1 MQKKSF
7 DSIPV
12 EDVISWN
19 SIVGYLHMESSL
31 PHLLM
36 SIQQL
41 SSLSSMVT
49 QRRKIALTFD
59 NPN

>member
-7 DSIPV
+7 DSILV

-31 PHLLM
+31 PYYQLTAVYYL
-36 SIQQL
+36 IQQWN
-41 SSLSSMVT
+41 
-49 QRRKIALTFD
+49 KGND
-59 NPN
+59 

>member
-19 SIVGYLHMESSL
+19 SIVVVYADNG
-31 PHLLM
+31 LLFDALKLF
-36 SIQQL
+36 SIMQ
-41 SSLSSMVT
+41 
-49 QRRKIALTFD
+49 F
-59 NPN
+59 